1 MLLQVSW
8 ILPFDASTPDEFLA
22 LQILKSASSSYVKSS
37 QTRLAFGLPVVL
49 NEVLNGAAMAI
60 CLTGT
65 AASWYTEH
73 VLCMHAWF
81 TH

>member
-1 MLLQVSW
+1 MELKL
-8 ILPFDASTPDEFLA
+8 DNEFLA
-22 LQILKSASSSYVKSS
+22 MQILKSVSSSYVKSF
-37 QTRLAFGLPVVL
+37 QTRLAFGLTV
-49 NEVLNGAAMAI
+49 VLNGAAMAI

-81 TH
+81 AH

>member
-1 MLLQVSW
+1 MQELQEY
-8 ILPFDASTPDEFLA
+8 LEQMELKLDNEFLA
-22 LQILKSASSSYVKSS
+22 MQILQSASSSYVKSS

-49 NEVLNGAAMAI
+49 NGASMDI

-81 TH
+81 VH